1 MFQKPV
7 QYVTTETISK
17 LGIGHVET
25 EVKKQVIE
33 KEEMSLKQASPIY
46 FLEEKKS
53 EKKMTVLENKTKE
66 MAESSVLENGKVKR
80 FRGDHILWIE

>member
-25 EVKKQVIE
+25 EVKKQIIE

-53 EKKMTVLENKTKE
+53 EKKITVVENKTKE
-66 MAESSVLENGKVKR
+66 ITESAVLENGKVKR